1 MCELSDETT
10 GKIGSILRKNLPTI
24 EQHLIELAEWYETKE
39 VGQEQYKLL
48 IDAITDLLYDDP
60 HHWSTRPCPTCRP
73 ISSIIKKPF
82 GCYQYAKEKNEI
94 K

>member
-1 MCELSDETT
+1 MCKLSDETT

-24 EQHLIELAEWYETKE
+24 EDHLIELAEWYEDTR
-39 VGQEQYKLL
+39 VAQEHYKLL

-60 HHWSTRPCPTCRP
+60 HHWSTRPCPTCRT
-73 ISSIIKKPF
+73 ISTITKKPF
-82 GCYQYAKEKNEI
+82 GCYQYAQEKM